1 MPSPDPQ
8 ALWDAVD
15 GYFNSALIPCDTV
28 LAEALERSRAAGL
41 PSIAVAENQGRL
53 LNLLAGLISARRV
66 LEVGTLGGYSTI
78 WLARA
83 LPPDGRLISLEINAK
98 HAKVARANLA
108 AAGLADR
115 AEVRLGRAIDLLP
128 GLDGGAPFDFAF
140 IDADKPSNPDYFGW
154 AMRLVRPGG
163 LIIVD
168 NVVRQGM
175 VADAASQDAN
185 VIGVRQLV
193 ERVAAEPRA
202 EALVLQ
208 IVGDKGHDGL
218 MFIRVK
224 RSPEP

>member
-1 MPSPDPQ
+1 MASSDSR

-15 GYFNSALIPCDTV
+15 GYFNTALIPRDPA
-28 LAEALERSRAAGL
+28 LQGALERSREAGL

-53 LNLLAGLISARRV
+53 LNLLASLMGARRI
-66 LEVGTLGGYSTI
+66 LEVGTLGGYSAI

-83 LPPDGRLISLEINAK
+83 LPADGRLVSLEIDPR
-98 HAKVARANLA
+98 HAEVARANLA

-115 AEVRLGRAIDLLP
+115 AEVRLGRGIDLLP
-128 GLDGGAPFDFAF
+128 ALEGGEPFDLAF
-140 IDADKPSNPDYFGW
+140 IDADKPSNPDYFAW

-168 NVVRQGM
+168 NVVRKGM
-175 VADAASQDAN
+175 VADASSQDAN
-185 VIGVRQLV
+185 VIGVRRLV
-193 ERVAAEPRA
+193 DRVAAEPRA

-208 IVGDKGHDGL
+208 TVGDKGHDGL

-224 RSPEP
+224 G